1 MKYSNLDEQMSE
13 GFEALRNQP
22 APAEATEGAMRA
34 VLANTTSSRA
44 SVIGL
49 KLAGVGG
56 TIAVLALAFWP
67 RAGSGIAWAQVVSQL
82 GSAPRVHETLA
93 VKKSDGTWSDVI
105 ERWSD
110 GGRYAMKYGG
120 TKDFIFEARFDGV
133 RRYSAQGP
141 MGYATIQT
149 VLPSERKGQA
159 QISFL
164 GSGVQLIEEYIKDE
178 KGKVEGQEKIT
189 DEKLGEVVRYKIR
202 NSVLRGGKWVYGH
215 QLVYVEPETR
225 RIRMWEVLDDN
236 GVAQQQ
242 GFIEYP
248 DAIDDSVFA
257 IPAVPMQPL
266 HDLDVERKQVAD
278 SIQKG
283 IGVAQ
288 VGSAKTTIRA
298 ALSERGRYLWVFWSG
313 APPNGDLK
321 YPVIVEGHPAK
332 RAFGQPIMTSS
343 RVNVK
348 GTYRSLLGGPLSG
361 MGIELP
367 KNLPSSFN
375 LKVPV
380 FVQDKSLPIRDAS
393 THKVLGYRSRFLG
406 YDTVKDIHPISVP
419 TFYSFSDQLGIVRTD
434 ARKSHTAIVLGVGTA
449 SSKKK
454 K

>member
-22 APAEATEGAMRA
+22 TPAEATDSALRA
-34 VLANTTSSRA
+34 VVANPAPSRA
-44 SVIGL
+44 SAIGL

-67 RAGSGIAWAQVVSQL
+67 RTGSGIAWAQVVSEL
-82 GSAPRVHETLA
+82 GNAPRIHETMA
-93 VKKSDGTWSDVI
+93 FKGKDGKWINLV
-105 ERWSD
+105 ERWTD
-110 GGRYAMKYGG
+110 GKRYAMKYGG
-120 TKDFIFEARFDGV
+120 SPQFIFEARFDGE
-133 RRYSAQGP
+133 RAYSARGP
-141 MGYATIQT
+141 LGYSSIQT
-149 VLPSERKGQA
+149 VPPSERA
-159 QISFL
+159 ATARISFL

-202 NSVLRGGKWVYGH
+202 NSILRKGKWIYGH
-215 QLVYVEPETR
+215 QLVYVEPDTR
-225 RIRMWEVLDDN
+225 RIRKWELLDAQ
-236 GVAQQQ
+236 GVPEQR

-248 DAIDDSVFA
+248 ESIDDSVFT
-257 IPAVPMQPL
+257 IPSEPLQPFY
-266 HDLDVERKQVAD
+266 DVDVQRKQVAEF
-278 SIQKG
+278 IKKG

-298 ALSERGRYLWVFWSG
+298 ALTESRHYLWVFWSG

-321 YPVIVEGHPAK
+321 YPVMVEGYSTK
-332 RAFGQPIMTSS
+332 RIFGQPILTSS

-361 MGIELP
+361 MCLQLSKDLP
-367 KNLPSSFN
+367 ETIN

-380 FVQDKSLPIRDAS
+380 YVQDKTKPIRDAS
-393 THKVLGYRSRFLG
+393 THKVLGYRSRFVG
-406 YDTVKDIHPISVP
+406 YDTVKNIHPLAVP
-419 TFYSFSDQLGIVRTD
+419 SPYVFGDQLGFVRTNVD
-434 ARKSHTAIVLGVGTA
+434 KGYVMVASGVGTPI
-449 SSKKK
+449 SKKK